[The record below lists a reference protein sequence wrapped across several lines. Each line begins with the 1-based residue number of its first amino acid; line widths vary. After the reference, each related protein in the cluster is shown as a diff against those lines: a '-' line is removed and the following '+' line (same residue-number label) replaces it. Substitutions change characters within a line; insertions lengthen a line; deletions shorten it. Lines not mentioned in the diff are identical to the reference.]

1 MIAPIAAIGL
11 AGLAA
16 AAPTVPVPVY
26 PEFTTSNAFKL
37 VLNVTDLSKDLDPPV
52 HGTFATSIHVGPPFN
67 YVGQTNAIAA
77 ARTFYVNGTG
87 SQVRF
92 GDSYTVSDGGS
103 PPFPEVL
110 SLVKDAGS
118 ETLSTLFLN
127 AGNGGEGNYRIGLTR
142 FPNPI
147 PELYPTTYVAC
158 KEPLAYYGGKEFV
171 VVKQAQA
178 TVGEDGKQEHNI
190 PDGCAP
196 LRLLPQCAKLNDL
209 PAGSRSSHDHVA
221 DTNCYTDVDSINWSK
236 YSSA

>member
-1 MIAPIAAIGL
+1 MIAPIAAVGL

-16 AAPTVPVPVY
+16 AAPTVPAPVY
-26 PEFTTSNAFKL
+26 PEFTTSNAFNL
-37 VLNVTDLSKDLDPPV
+37 VLNVTDASKDLSPSV
-52 HGTFATSIHVGPPFN
+52 HGSFITSIHVGPPFN
-67 YVGQTNAIAA
+67 YVGQTADAGS

-87 SQVRF
+87 LEVRF
-92 GDSYTVSDGGS
+92 GNSNTVSDGGS

-110 SLVKDAGS
+110 SLVKDEGS

-127 AGNGGEGNYRIGLTR
+127 AGNGGEGNYRIGVTA

-171 VVKQAQA
+171 VIKQAQT
-178 TVGEDGKQEHNI
+178 TVTKDGKMEHNI
-190 PDGCAP
+190 PEGCAP

-209 PAGSRSSHDHVA
+209 PAGSQSSHDLAATV
-221 DTNCYTDVDSINWSK
+221 NCYKDVSSIDWSK